1 MLHPDS
7 IKKLLQD
14 RVLKTVAEKSGVSYT
29 ALYGFVTGRT
39 ENPSYYL
46 IEKLSNYLESNQ

>member
-1 MLHPDS
+1 MLHPDN

-46 IEKLSNYLESNQ
+46 IEKLSNYLESTQ